1 MMSPSVLF
9 RTPIRLYWKC
19 ISYLLDY
26 AMYAM
31 HLDFSMSLVIS
42 MIKTKYSKIL
52 HSDIRLYSTCT
63 LYIQGSVL
71 LVLIYSQYFDLLK
84 WCCYITVDSAMAA
97 SKNGFCS
104 YNLSFHKK
112 TIIMQIMTKNI
123 TIFYLFHLLS

>member
-1 MMSPSVLF
+1 MRNEINHPIMSTYTVLF

-42 MIKTKYSKIL
+42 MIKKKQSTVI
-52 HSDIRLYSTCT
+52 YSTATSDCT
-63 LYIQGSVL
+63 VHVLYIVHPRVRPFGSNL
-71 LVLIYSQYFDLLK
+71 LAIFFNLLK

-97 SKNGFCS
+97 SQNGFCS
-104 YNLSFHKK
+104 YNLFIRKP
-112 TIIMQIMTKNI
+112 I
-123 TIFYLFHLLS
+123 LCRL